1 MATQALLKSL
11 CYDPRGQDTVQQTKA
26 GLPYY
31 DGNPYDFEQW
41 HFVVMGK
48 YDAYASKKDVEVQTQ
63 DRIELSVKVIE
74 GLKDDALKCAMDLGR
89 DVVVAPD
96 GVLRIAEAIKASWA
110 GNSRSQRKS
119 PTVKA
124 VRRTESWHVF
134 QERAWLPTCRAAV
147 DGLEA

>member
-1 MATQALLKSL
+1 MDMANQALLKSL

-26 GLPYY
+26 GLPYC

-74 GLKDDALKCAMDLGR
+74 RLKDDALKCAMDLGR
-89 DVVVAPD
+89 DVVVVPD
-96 GVLRIAEAIKASWA
+96 GVLSIAEAIKASTA
-110 GNSRSQRKS
+110 R
-119 PTVKA
+119 A
-124 VRRTESWHVF
+124 VRRTESWHVY
-134 QERAWLPTCRAAV
+134 QVRAWLPTCRAAV
-147 DGLEA
+147 DGIEA